1 MRTVLERSRYLMYVA
16 VVALALTSVVTTLWG
31 AAKAVEFVRVL
42 LEDDGWRGSTALVE
56 LLEVIDTFLLATV
69 VLIFAIGLYELFIGE
84 LSTPD
89 WLVIDSLT
97 RLKGK
102 LSDVIILVLAIKFL
116 EYFAGGRPALDV
128 LYYGASTSLVAAVLI
143 AFNAIRQR
151 SDAGH

>member
-16 VVALALTSVVTTLWG
+16 VVALGLTSVVTTLWG

-84 LSTPD
+84 LNTPD

-102 LSDVIILVLAIKFL
+102 LSDVIILVLADRKS
-116 EYFAGGRPALDV
+116 V
-128 LYYGASTSLVAAVLI
+128 V
-143 AFNAIRQR
+143 
-151 SDAGH
+151 